1 MVLTKNTIIDTDIE
15 EIISEKLDWN
25 YFAGKY
31 ILVTG
36 ANGMIPSYIVYTLL
50 GLNEIIL
57 KNNPLKV
64 FGLVRNRE
72 KAESKFQKL
81 LDRKDFCLIVEDISK
96 FKEFNERFDII
107 IHAASQ
113 ASPKYYGIDP
123 VGTLKAN
130 TIGTMNLLE
139 LARKNNT
146 ERFLFVSSG
155 EVYGVLD
162 GLVTNINEN
171 YTGNVD
177 CTNVRSCYAESK
189 RMGETMCVS
198 YAHQYGIHTNMIR
211 LAHTYGPGCAL
222 DDGRV
227 FADFTKNII
236 NNENI
241 KINSDGS
248 AKRCFMYVTDM
259 IKGLFYVLLK
269 GDNCGAYNISS
280 MKETSIK
287 DLANMLCGLY
297 PEKGLHAV
305 FLETKDDNSYI
316 RSKSQRVLFDN
327 SKLTAL
333 GWYESV
339 PVEIGF
345 KRMIDSYLFKM

>member
-1 MVLTKNTIIDTDIE
+1 M
-15 EIISEKLDWN
+15 
-25 YFAGKY
+25 
-31 ILVTG
+31 
-36 ANGMIPSYIVYTLL
+36 
-50 GLNEIIL
+50 
-57 KNNPLKV
+57 
-64 FGLVRNRE
+64 
-72 KAESKFQKL
+72 
-81 LDRKDFCLIVEDISK
+81 
-96 FKEFNERFDII
+96 
-107 IHAASQ
+107 
-113 ASPKYYGIDP
+113 
-123 VGTLKAN
+123 
-130 TIGTMNLLE
+130 
-139 LARKNNT
+139 
-146 ERFLFVSSG
+146 FVSSG

-227 FADFTKNII
+227 FADFTKNIL

-248 AKRCFMYVTDM
+248 ALRCFMYVTDM

-269 GDNCGAYNISS
+269 GENCNAYNVSS
-280 MKETSIK
+280 MKETSIR
-287 DLANMLCGLY
+287 DLANMLCSLY
-297 PEKGLHAV
+297 PEKGLHAE

-316 RSKSQRVLFDN
+316 RSKSQRILFDN

-333 GWYESV
+333 GWKESILI
-339 PVEIGF
+339 EIGF
-345 KRMIDSYLFKM
+345 KRMIDSYLK